1 MKASLLLL
9 LLVLPMGAA
18 GQALRGTLLDDG
30 SGAPL
35 QAVLVDALRAADDS
49 ALRRTATDARGRF
62 GFADVPAGRYRVRVN
77 RIGFRPWVSEEFPL
91 GPGQTLDSV
100 WRVASEAVV
109 LTEIVVE
116 SENACR
122 ASLDDDRRMA
132 LVWDEARKSLSL
144 LQRRGGGDSLEFIFT
159 RTRIQVDTTG
169 IERVLGRFPGGGRGL
184 WPITSQAP
192 ESLAQ
197 LGYVQPRDT
206 LSGPIYYGP
215 DPEVFFSE
223 PFLQTHCFRLV
234 PPPGDHPDWIG
245 LGFRPVPERELAD
258 IDGVLWLARQDAT
271 LRRLEFRYTR
281 LWSWVPPGRA
291 GGSLEFAR
299 LPSGQPVVVGWTMRA
314 PIASRAPATAGRR
327 RSDARTEAFFGSGR
341 TTLQGFLVEESLV
354 AQILGPGGRV
364 LWTPTSSG
372 GAVTPP

>member
-1 MKASLLLL
+1 VLSLLLR
-9 LLVLPMGAA
+9 PIAAA
-18 GQALRGTLLDDG
+18 GQALQGTLVDDA
-30 SGAPL
+30 SRTPL
-35 QAVLVDALRAADDS
+35 QAVLVDVLRADDDS
-49 ALRRTATDARGRF
+49 VLRTTASDARGRF
-62 GFADVPAGRYRVRVN
+62 SFARLPAGQYQVRVN
-77 RIGFRPWVSEEFPL
+77 RIGFRPWISGEFPL

-116 SENACR
+116 SEPACR
-122 ASLDDDRRMA
+122 SSLDDDRRMA
-132 LVWDEARKSLSL
+132 LVWDEARKSLAL

-159 RTRIQVDTTG
+159 RTRIQVDTDG
-169 IERVLGRFPGGGRGL
+169 NRRVLGRFSGGGRGL

-215 DPEVFFSE
+215 DPEVFFSD

-234 PPPGDHPDWIG
+234 PPPGEHPDWIG
-245 LGFRPVPERELAD
+245 LGFRPLPERELPD

-281 LWSWVPPGRA
+281 LWSWVPAGRA

-299 LPSGQPVVVGWTMRA
+299 LPGGQPVVVGWTMRA
-314 PIASRAPATAGRR
+314 PIASREPATAGRR
-327 RSDARTEAFFGSGR
+327 RSDARTEAYFGSGW

-354 AQILGPGGRV
+354 EQVLGDGSRV
-364 LWTPTSSG
+364 LWTPASDGGSS
-372 GAVTPP
+372 PPR